1 MARGPSWKRIE
12 VTEKAFKRLTLLT
25 TLLGLLTMAAG
36 LNQLVTHGR
45 WLPFLAL
52 FALGGGLASVTVWIV
67 RPRDEPGF
75 IIELYVREGCT
86 LCEEPAAWLAAKTRE
101 YGYDVWERDVDTEPA
116 LAAQY
121 GDHVPVAVLDG
132 KEELFRLSVDYAALE
147 RRLARRARARLE
159 R

>member
-1 MARGPSWKRIE
+1 MATGLSWKRYE
-12 VTEKAFKRLTLLT
+12 VSEKAFKRLSILT
-25 TLLGLLTMAAG
+25 TLLGLVTMAAG

-52 FALGGGLASVTVWIV
+52 FALGGALASVTVWIV

-75 IIELYVREGCT
+75 VVELYVREGCT

-101 YGYDVWERDVDTEPA
+101 YGFDLWERDVDAEPA

-121 GDHVPVAVLDG
+121 GNHVPVAVLDG

-147 RRLARRARARLE
+147 RRLARRADARLK